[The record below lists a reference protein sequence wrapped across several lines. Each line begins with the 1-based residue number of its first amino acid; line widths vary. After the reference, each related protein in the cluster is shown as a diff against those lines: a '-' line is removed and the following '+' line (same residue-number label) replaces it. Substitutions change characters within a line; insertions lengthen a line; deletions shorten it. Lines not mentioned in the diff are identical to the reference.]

1 MLQTFIGIKREK
13 LDTVNKLYAPLKKT
27 DVDRSQRKL
36 QQGPRQGIQAD
47 APGPAAPL
55 APHAQADG
63 VVGLLTEAYARN
75 APAGRAPAPWP
86 VSAFSLFGVR
96 GDGGAGLRAGGREEG
111 ELSAAIASARQV

>member
-1 MLQTFIGIKREK
+1 MPNTPHNLLVFER
-13 LDTVNKLYAPLKKT
+13 A
-27 DVDRSQRKL
+27 QRKL

-55 APHAQADG
+55 TPHAQADG

-96 GDGGAGLRAGGREEG
+96 GDGGAGWRAAGREEG
-111 ELSAAIASARQV
+111 DLSAAIASARQVGLSPHCPPGPLGPLAPR